1 VKLGSEAAE
10 AAVPASA
17 SQGRT
22 RINDFM
28 AHLRSFAE
36 NRAIRGRG
44 ARAILDRKYA
54 IIMIHYW
61 FDLASA
67 QCKALAAGDSHAA
80 S

>member
-1 VKLGSEAAE
+1 MTSW
-10 AAVPASA
+10 
-17 SQGRT
+17 
-22 RINDFM
+22 